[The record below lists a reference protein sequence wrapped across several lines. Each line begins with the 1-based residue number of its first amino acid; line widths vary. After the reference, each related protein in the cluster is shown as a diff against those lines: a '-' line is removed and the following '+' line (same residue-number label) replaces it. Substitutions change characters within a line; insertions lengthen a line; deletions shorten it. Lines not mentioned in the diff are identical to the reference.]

1 MLGIISFISFYGT
14 PLFAVLLWRPLL
26 HPSFVRP
33 ISSSLS
39 RSTSLPIDYL
49 DIFMSVSFTCTA
61 HLVLFLSTFFLVFF
75 LFFVCDMRHT
85 FKCQLPA
92 AANGFLLPARSA
104 VPLFLWVLLSITRS
118 FFFVLFSICH
128 THTTP
133 PIPAIAAPFFLFLFE
148 TCVNYRR
155 KEVLCGAR
163 RLEKGM
169 WAAASGGTPR
179 G

>member
-104 VPLFLWVLLSITRS
+104 VPLSFSGSCCLSLGRFSLFYFQYATHTPRPRSLQLQHHFFCFFSKLASITGG
-118 FFFVLFSICH
+118 
-128 THTTP
+128 
-133 PIPAIAAPFFLFLFE
+133 
-148 TCVNYRR
+148 RR
-155 KEVLCGAR
+155 CCAGP
-163 RLEKGM
+163 
-169 WAAASGGTPR
+169 GG
-179 G
+179 